1 MAQHQHSSTGHKHDR
16 PKACSKRS
24 SPEVLVLHDWSAMR
38 GSSPKVM
45 HQVWCW
51 CMLQGTQVD
60 DPDVALTRKP
70 SDDEPFSAL
79 AFKIMSDA
87 YQGTLT
93 FIRVYSG
100 ILEQVSNPWQAP
112 EPAPS

>member
-1 MAQHQHSSTGHKHDR
+1 MTGLRRPSSTS
-16 PKACSKRS
+16 PQLCSTCTT
-24 SPEVLVLHDWSAMR
+24 PWEAAPQYV
-38 GSSPKVM
+38 VM
-45 HQVWCW
+45 HQVWCC

-60 DPDVALTRKP
+60 DPEVALTRKP
-70 SDDEPFSAL
+70 SDSEPFSAL

-100 ILEQVSNPWQAP
+100 ILEQVGTPWLP
-112 EPAPS
+112 PKPAPI

>member
-1 MAQHQHSSTGHKHDR
+1 
-16 PKACSKRS
+16 
-24 SPEVLVLHDWSAMR
+24 
-38 GSSPKVM
+38 M
-45 HQVWCW
+45 HQVWYG

-70 SDDEPFSAL
+70 SDSEPFSAL

-100 ILEQVSNPWQAP
+100 ILEQVGSPRQGTKVCTNLRCNPQNQAGIMLASRAELAGLP
-112 EPAPS
+112 GRAACRSWATPHQGTLALI

>member
-1 MAQHQHSSTGHKHDR
+1 
-16 PKACSKRS
+16 
-24 SPEVLVLHDWSAMR
+24 
-38 GSSPKVM
+38 
-45 HQVWCW
+45 
-51 CMLQGTQVD
+51 MLQGTQVD

-70 SDDEPFSAL
+70 SDSEPFSAL

-100 ILEQVSNPWQAP
+100 ILEQVGTVHGRHQSLHQSEVLLP
-112 EPAPS
+112 ESGWHHPGQQG

>member
-1 MAQHQHSSTGHKHDR
+1 
-16 PKACSKRS
+16 
-24 SPEVLVLHDWSAMR
+24 
-38 GSSPKVM
+38 M
-45 HQVWCW
+45 HQVWYCY
-51 CMLQGTQVD
+51 MLQGTQVD

-70 SDDEPFSAL
+70 DDSEPFSAL

-100 ILEQVSNPWQAP
+100 ILEQVGSPWAGTKACINLRCSCQG
-112 EPAPS
+112 